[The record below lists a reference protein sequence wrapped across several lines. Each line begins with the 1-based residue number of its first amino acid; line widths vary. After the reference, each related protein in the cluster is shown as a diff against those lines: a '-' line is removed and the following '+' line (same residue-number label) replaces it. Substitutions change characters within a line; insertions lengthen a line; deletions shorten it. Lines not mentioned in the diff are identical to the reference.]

1 MRAEWLCIAALL
13 SLGACQEAESPA
25 MQALDEAQ
33 VDGEK
38 VAPGSSAAEDCL
50 LFIWEAREAA
60 GDFGGDDERT
70 YDRDHDEAEGG
81 AISCA
86 TATSASQFEKTLKA
100 LRDAA
105 TSGDRAATLA
115 EAGIPLLF
123 ITEDGTTRELTE
135 AKALEEAFEEVFTER
150 TLERMRSLAL
160 EEMTVIPD
168 KGAFFDLGALWLVVP
183 ETGARPKLV
192 TVNSQAAAEAAA
204 IAAKAKAEAEA
215 QEASGT
221 GNEGAARQD

>member
-1 MRAEWLCIAALL
+1 MVIRVKVEWAFLAAFALAL
-13 SLGACQEAESPA
+13 TGCGEGESPA

-33 VDGEK
+33 VDGSRE
-38 VAPGSSAAEDCL
+38 AAGSSAAEDCL
-50 LFIWEAREAA
+50 LVIWDAREKA
-60 GDFGGDDERT
+60 GDFVGESERD
-70 YDRDHDEAEGG
+70 YDRSHDAAEGG

-123 ITEDGTTRELTE
+123 IGEDGTIRELTE
-135 AKALEEAFEEVFTER
+135 AAMLEEAFDEVFTQN
-150 TLERMRSLAL
+150 TLDRMRSLAL
-160 EEMTVIPD
+160 EQMTVIPD

-204 IAAKAKAEAEA
+204 AALA
-215 QEASGT
+215 QAQAGEET
-221 GNEGAARQD
+221 GPEQD

>member
-1 MRAEWLCIAALL
+1 MVIRVKAELFALAGLL
-13 SLGACQEAESPA
+13 SLAACQEAQDPA

-33 VDGEK
+33 VDGAK
-38 VAPGSSAAEDCL
+38 VAPGSTAAEDCL
-50 LFIWEAREAA
+50 LVIWEVREQA
-60 GDFGGDDERT
+60 GDFGGDAERD
-70 YDRDHDEAEGG
+70 YDRSHDEAAGG

-105 TSGDRAATLA
+105 SSGDRAATLA

-123 ITEDGTTRELTE
+123 IDEDGTSRELTE
-135 AKALEEAFEEVFTER
+135 VRALEEAFDEVFTQK

-160 EEMTVIPD
+160 EQMTVIPD

-204 IAAKAKAEAEA
+204 A
-215 QEASGT
+215 
-221 GNEGAARQD
+221 AAREAAAAPAD